1 MIWRVYSDQWEQVQ
15 LRKAL
20 YQALGPQV
28 LKNGKNLHIWKGQT
42 EIMAQTWR
50 SEEQQK
56 KKHRTNNVHD
66 KLLTVWKIIILFK
79 KHDSVC
85 STKHIWT

>member
-1 MIWRVYSDQWEQVQ
+1 MKSIVRSVRTGATEKSFIAGFGSPGFEEWEEFAY
-15 LRKAL
+15 LKRPSRDN
-20 YQALGPQV
+20 GPN
-28 LKNGKNLHIWKGQT
+28 LKI
-42 EIMAQTWR
+42 R
-50 SEEQQK
+50 EQQN

-66 KLLTVWKIIILFK
+66 KLVTVWKIIILFK